1 MNYPN
6 WFKDSSAVHYFDK
19 YLQKFKDKEV
29 HFLQIGVF
37 TGDATEW
44 LFDNILTNDKSTLT
58 DVDTWT
64 GSPIEGYKDFNW
76 NEIESSY
83 DDRFIDQIS
92 SGRLIKQKMM
102 SNQFFSINKKQYDF
116 IYIDGDHNAL
126 SVFLDGVNGFYC
138 LKNGGTMAFDDYLWT
153 LNQLPFNDPKP
164 GINAFLNIFGGQY
177 SIIDIQGQAWVE
189 KNG

>member
-1 MNYPN
+1 MKYPN
-6 WFKDSSAVHYFDK
+6 WFKDSSAINYFDK

-29 HFLQIGVF
+29 HFLQVGAF

-44 LFDNILTNDKSTLT
+44 LFDNILTNEKSTIT
-58 DVDTWT
+58 DIDTWQ
-64 GSPIEGYKDFNW
+64 GSQIEGHDSFNW
-76 NEIESSY
+76 NEIEKIY
-83 DDRFIDQIS
+83 DDRFADKLK
-92 SGRLIKQKMM
+92 SGRLVKQKMT
-102 SNQFFSINKKQYDF
+102 SLQFFSTNKKQYDF
-116 IYIDGDHNAL
+116 IYVDGDHNAL

-164 GINAFLNIFGGQY
+164 GINSFLNIFGGQY